1 MIRPARLA
9 AVLAITLVLAGCTAA
24 VHTTSAAK
32 PAPTHA
38 LVAPTSVVP
47 DLTKR
52 KLALASAY
60 AGSFELLVQAVD
72 QNGEPVALA
81 DGQTRVI
88 LSQTPVAGVRVN
100 QNSTVNVVVGAAAK
114 VKVPNLRGKH
124 ETDVSDLLAGSAFDY
139 TFVNDTDAINSDWH
153 VVGQSPKAGSA
164 VEPGTQIRLKVGA
177 PQVVYKV
184 FGNGSL
190 ALITW
195 TGDTGNIGQAAGA
208 HLPWSHSEGADGDF
222 YSVSAQDDNGTSITC
237 EIFNDGELVSK
248 QTSTGRY
255 TIAQC
260 SN

>member
-1 MIRPARLA
+1 MLA
-9 AVLAITLVLAGCTAA
+9 LSGCTAT
-24 VHTTSAAK
+24 VQTISSKK
-32 PAPTHA
+32 PTPAHA
-38 LVAPTSVVP
+38 LAAPTSLVP
-47 DLTKR
+47 DLTK
-52 KLALASAY
+52 KNLALATNY
-60 AGSFELLVQAVD
+60 AASFQLQVDAVD
-72 QNGEPVALA
+72 QNGEAVALA
-81 DGQTRVI
+81 DGLTRIIV
-88 LSQTPVAGVRVN
+88 SQTPAAGERVE
-100 QNSTVNVVVGAAAK
+100 QDTTVSVVVGSAAK

-124 ETDVSDLLAGSAFDY
+124 ESDLPDLLAGSAFEY

-153 VVGQSPKAGSA
+153 VVGQSPKAGTA

-208 HLPWSHSEGADGDF
+208 HLPWSRSEGADGDF
-222 YSVSAQDDNGTSITC
+222 YSISAQDDNGTSITC